1 MHSMNK
7 LINLYS
13 YWQEIIR
20 MGIKLVT
27 PYTGQNRDQ
36 DEMEILEAGGSIQ
49 EQINMKESD

>member
-1 MHSMNK
+1 
-7 LINLYS
+7 
-13 YWQEIIR
+13 

-27 PYTGQNRDQ
+27 PHTGQNRD